1 MRHKKGGKYVKDVVY
16 GANDGIITTF
26 AVVAG
31 VMGSGLSEITI
42 ILLGIANLLADGF
55 SMAMSNYLGSKSEA
69 EFYEKERIIEEWE
82 VEHDREKEVKET
94 EEFLMAKGYSFED
107 SHKFVELF
115 SKNKELW
122 VDFMMK
128 EELNLAYDEQKSY
141 KTSSTLTFFS
151 FVCAGLVPLLP
162 FLVWNGDRGAL
173 FTLAIFF
180 TGLALFFVGAMR
192 THFTGKNWAQAG
204 FEMLLVGGMAS
215 VIAYSVGAI
224 VKSLIGY

>member
-55 SMAMSNYLGSKSEA
+55 SMAMSNYLGSKSET
-69 EFYEKERIIEEWE
+69 EFYEKERATEEWE
-82 VEHDREKEVKET
+82 IENEREKEVKET
-94 EEFLMAKGYSFED
+94 EEFLMAKGYSLED
-107 SHKFVELF
+107 SVKFIELF

-122 VDFMMK
+122 ADFMMK
-128 EELNLAYDEQKSY
+128 EELNLPYDEKKNY
-141 KTSSTLTFFS
+141 KTSSSFTFIS
-151 FVCAGLVPLLP
+151 FVGAGLIPILP
-162 FLVWNGDRGAL
+162 FLMWNGDKGAL

-180 TGLALFFVGAMR
+180 TGFALFFVGSMR
-192 THFTGKNWAQAG
+192 TYFTGKNWAQAG
-204 FEMLLVGGMAS
+204 LEMLIIGGVAS
-215 VIAYSVGAI
+215 VISYSVGAI
-224 VKSLIGY
+224 IKGFVG